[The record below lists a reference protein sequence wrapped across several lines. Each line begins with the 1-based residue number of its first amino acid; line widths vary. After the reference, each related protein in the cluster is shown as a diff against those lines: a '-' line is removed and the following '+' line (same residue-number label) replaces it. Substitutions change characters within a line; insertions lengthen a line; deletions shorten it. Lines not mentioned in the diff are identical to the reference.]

1 MLAAMGAGAFAE
13 RARRELLATGEIVH
27 ERTTMQVSALTAQE
41 AHIARLAAD
50 GHTNPEIAAQ
60 LYLSVR
66 TAEWH
71 LRKVFTKLGIGSRR
85 ELHEALPA
93 VPDGSRTGT
102 MVRSV
107 KRLPLFR
114 TGSGFASAAPRPRS
128 GRRTRDGDFGKG
140 GGYCR

>member
-1 MLAAMGAGAFAE
+1 
-13 RARRELLATGEIVH
+13 
-27 ERTTMQVSALTAQE
+27 MQVSALTAQE

-50 GHTNPEIAAQ
+50 GHTNPELAAQ

-85 ELHEALPA
+85 EPHEAQPA
-93 VPDGSRTGT
+93 GPTDRGPGT

-107 KRLPLFR
+107 RRLPLFR
-114 TGSGFASAAPRPRS
+114 TGCGFAVRGAAPQVRATN
-128 GRRTRDGDFGKG
+128 G
-140 GGYCR
+140 

>member
-1 MLAAMGAGAFAE
+1 MMGAEAFAE

-27 ERTTMQVSALTAQE
+27 ERTTMQVSVLTAPE
-41 AHIARLAAD
+41 AHIARLAVD

-71 LRKVFTKLGIGSRR
+71 LCKVLTKFGLGSRR

-93 VPDGSRTGT
+93 GPTDRGPARWS
-102 MVRSV
+102 VR
-107 KRLPLFR
+107 
-114 TGSGFASAAPRPRS
+114 
-128 GRRTRDGDFGKG
+128 
-140 GGYCR
+140 

>member
-1 MLAAMGAGAFAE
+1 MLAAMGAEAFAE
-13 RARRELLATGEIVH
+13 RARCELLATSEIVH

-93 VPDGSRTGT
+93 GPTDRGPARWS
-102 MVRSV
+102 VR
-107 KRLPLFR
+107 
-114 TGSGFASAAPRPRS
+114 
-128 GRRTRDGDFGKG
+128 
-140 GGYCR
+140 

>member
-1 MLAAMGAGAFAE
+1 MGAEAFAE

-93 VPDGSRTGT
+93 GPNGSRTGT

-107 KRLPLFR
+107 KDSHYSERDVVLP
-114 TGSGFASAAPRPRS
+114 SAAPRPRS
-128 GRRTRDGDFGKG
+128 ERRTRDGDFGKG

>member
-1 MLAAMGAGAFAE
+1 MLAAMGAEAFAE
-13 RARRELLATGEIVH
+13 RARRELLATSEIVH

-85 ELHEALPA
+85 ELHEALPGR
-93 VPDGSRTGT
+93 PHGSRTGT

-107 KRLPLFR
+107 KDSHYSERD
-114 TGSGFASAAPRPRS
+114 GFASAVPRPRS
-128 GRRTRDGDFGKG
+128 GRRTRDGVFGKG

>member
-1 MLAAMGAGAFAE
+1 MLAAMGAEAFAE
-13 RARRELLATGEIVH
+13 RARRELLATSEIVH

-71 LRKVFTKLGIGSRR
+71 PRKVFTKLGIGSRR
-85 ELHEALPA
+85 EPHEALPA
-93 VPDGSRTGT
+93 GPTDRGPALWS
-102 MVRSV
+102 VR
-107 KRLPLFR
+107 
-114 TGSGFASAAPRPRS
+114 
-128 GRRTRDGDFGKG
+128 
-140 GGYCR
+140 